1 MKQLFFV
8 VMLCI
13 TTTFAFAQHEQH
25 KNHDNSNSH
34 DNHGHHN
41 KEGNSSQWSS
51 GRPDGHAPISVM
63 GDHTHHRGGIMFSY
77 RYMTMD
83 MRQLRSGTD
92 DTTTANAHAN
102 YMVAPVDM
110 IMNMHMLGAMYALSD
125 KITIMAM
132 ANYLENDMNL
142 QMRNG
147 NQFSTSTSGFGDV
160 MVSALYSIFNKN
172 RKAMHAQLGIN
183 IPTGSIEAMDVTPM
197 SMGNDM
203 QLPYPMQLG
212 TGSFGAK
219 LGLTYLGQSDKF
231 SWGHQ
236 LTGMINFNDNDQ
248 DYKFGNQ
255 YRFNNWI
262 GAKAG
267 ENLSVSI
274 RLEGVLIDEI
284 DGVSSLLNP
293 MMVTTADVANSG
305 GTFINSGFG
314 VNYMIKNGGLKGL
327 RFASEISTPLYQ
339 DLNGIQLKQN
349 YNLMFGLQYAMH

>member
-1 MKQLFFV
+1 
-8 VMLCI
+8 MLCLA
-13 TTTFAFAQHEQH
+13 TTIIYAQDEQH
-25 KNHDNSNSH
+25 NHKTDSDSNA
-34 DNHGHHN
+34 
-41 KEGNSSQWSS
+41 WSS

-63 GDHTHHRGGIMFSY
+63 ADHVHHKGEFMFSY

-83 MRQLRSGTD
+83 MRQLRQGTD
-92 DTTTANAHAN
+92 DATNADAHAG
-102 YMVAPVDM
+102 YMVSPQDM
-110 IMNMHMLGAMYALSD
+110 VMNMHMLGAMYAPND
-125 KITIMAM
+125 KITLMVM

-142 QMRNG
+142 MMRNG
-147 NQFSTSTSGFGDV
+147 MNFSTSSSGFGDV
-160 MVSALYSIFNKN
+160 SVSALYSFFNKN
-172 RKAMHAQLGIN
+172 RKAMHAQIGVN
-183 IPTGSIEAMDVTPM
+183 IPTGSIDAKDVTPM

-219 LGLTYLGQSDKF
+219 LGLTYLGQCDSF

-236 LTGMINFNDNDQ
+236 LTGMVNINDNDQ

-262 GAKAG
+262 AAKAG
-267 ENLSVSI
+267 DNLSVSV

-284 DGVSSLLNP
+284 DGTSPLLNP
-293 MMVTTADVANSG
+293 MMVTTADIANSG
-305 GTFINSGFG
+305 GTFVNSGFG
-314 VNYMIKNGGLKGL
+314 LNYIINGGALKGL
-327 RFASEISTPLYQ
+327 RFATEISTPLYQ